1 MTTAKE
7 GMYMITK
14 IISGAVVERRKAY
27 VGRRP
32 SRRGARIKGVSSE
45 KKQENNRQQAILAL
59 ARTLNCNYSHGDGYL
74 TLSFTDDALAAC
86 GGTLEGAKKAGRKF
100 LDRVAYRMKKHGKV
114 LKWVMVPSELNGETV
129 ELVRVHVHVVI
140 SGHGLRLEDGVF
152 WLYDEKLEDVWG
164 NGTVDVQILRRQKDY
179 YPLARYLI
187 LQARGAADEKK
198 YSVSRNMV
206 KPKVEHLYT
215 YSPAP
220 LRVPAGASALPGT
233 RYDPETGV
241 NFVRYIPAQR
251 DPARKVGGSKEMA
264 VACAGEPMVGG
275 DGDGV

>member
-1 MTTAKE
+1 
-7 GMYMITK
+7 MITK
-14 IISGAVVERRKAY
+14 IISGSVVERRKTY
-27 VGRRP
+27 VGHRP
-32 SRRGARIKGVSSE
+32 TRRGARVKGASSE

-86 GGTLEGAKKAGRKF
+86 GGTLAGAKKAARKF
-100 LDRVAYRMKKHGKV
+100 LGRVAYRMKKHGKV
-114 LKWVMVPSELNGETV
+114 LKWVMVPSERDGETG

-152 WLYDEKLEDVWG
+152 WLYGEKLEDVWG

-206 KPKVEHLYT
+206 KPRVEHLYT
-215 YSPAP
+215 WSPAP
-220 LRVPAGASALPGT
+220 LRVPTGASALPGT
-233 RYDPETGV
+233 RYDPEAGV

-251 DPARKVGGSKEMA
+251 DPARKVGGRKEMA
-264 VACAGEPMVGG
+264 IAYAGEPLEGG
-275 DGDGV
+275 GEDGL

>member
-14 IISGAVVERRKAY
+14 IISGAVVERRKTY

-32 SRRGARIKGVSSE
+32 SRRGASIKGSAGE
-45 KKQENNRQQAILAL
+45 KKQENNRQQAILTL

-74 TLSFTDDALAAC
+74 TLSFADEALAAC

-100 LDRVAYRMKKHGKV
+100 LDRVGYRMKKHGEV
-114 LKWVMVPSELNGETV
+114 LKWVLVPSELDGETG

-152 WLYDEKLEDVWG
+152 YLYDEKLEDVWG
-164 NGTVDVQILRRQKDY
+164 NGEVDVQILRRQKDY

-187 LQARGAADEKK
+187 MQARGVADEKK

-206 KPKVEHLYT
+206 KPRVEHLYT

-233 RYDPETGV
+233 RYDPEAGV

-251 DPARKVGGSKEMA
+251 DPAQKVGGSKEMA
-264 VACAGEPMVGG
+264 VAYAGEPLEGG

>member
-14 IISGAVVERRKAY
+14 IISGSVVERRKTY

-32 SRRGARIKGVSSE
+32 SRRGARIKGASSE
-45 KKQENNRQQAILAL
+45 KKQENNRQQAILTL

-74 TLSFTDDALAAC
+74 TLSFADEALAAC

-100 LDRVAYRMKKHGKV
+100 LDRVGYRMKKHGEV
-114 LKWVMVPSELNGETV
+114 LKWVLVPSELDGETG
-129 ELVRVHVHVVI
+129 ELVRVHIHVVI

-152 WLYDEKLEDVWG
+152 YLYDEKLEDVWG
-164 NGTVDVQILRRQKDY
+164 NGEVDVQILRRQKDY

-187 LQARGAADEKK
+187 IQARGAADEKK

-206 KPKVEHLYT
+206 KPRVEHLYT
-215 YSPAP
+215 WSPAP
-220 LRVPAGASALPGT
+220 LRVPAGASPLPGT

-251 DPARKVGGSKEMA
+251 DPARKVGGRKEMA
-264 VACAGEPMVGG
+264 VAYAGEPMVGG

>member
-14 IISGAVVERRKAY
+14 IISGSVVERRKTY
-27 VGRRP
+27 VGHRP
-32 SRRGARIKGVSSE
+32 SRRGARIKGASSE

-74 TLSFTDDALAAC
+74 TLSFADEALAAC

-114 LKWVMVPSELNGETV
+114 LKWVMVPSELNGETG

-164 NGTVDVQILRRQKDY
+164 NGDVDVQILRRQKDY

-215 YSPAP
+215 WSPSP
-220 LRVPAGASALPGT
+220 LRVPPGASTLPGT

-264 VACAGEPMVGG
+264 VACAGKPLEEVAEE
-275 DGDGV
+275 

>member
-14 IISGAVVERRKAY
+14 IISGSVVERRKTY

-32 SRRGARIKGVSSE
+32 SRRGARIKGASSE
-45 KKQENNRQQAILAL
+45 KKQENNRQQAILTL

-74 TLSFTDDALAAC
+74 TLSFADEALDAC

-100 LDRVAYRMKKHGKV
+100 LDRVGYRMKKHGEV
-114 LKWVMVPSELNGETV
+114 LKWVLVPSELDGETG
-129 ELVRVHVHVVI
+129 ELVRVHIHVVI

-152 WLYDEKLEDVWG
+152 YLYDEKLEDVWG
-164 NGTVDVQILRRQKDY
+164 NGEVDVQILRRQKDY

-206 KPKVEHLYT
+206 KPRVEHLYT
-215 YSPAP
+215 WSPAP

-264 VACAGEPMVGG
+264 IACAGEPVEGG

>member
-1 MTTAKE
+1 
-7 GMYMITK
+7 MITK
-14 IISGAVVERRKAY
+14 IISGSVVERRKTY
-27 VGRRP
+27 VGHRP
-32 SRRGARIKGVSSE
+32 TRRGARVKGASSE

-86 GGTLEGAKKAGRKF
+86 GGTLAGAKKAARKF
-100 LDRVAYRMKKHGKV
+100 LGRVAYRMKKHGKV
-114 LKWVMVPSELNGETV
+114 LKWVMVPSERDGETG

-152 WLYDEKLEDVWG
+152 WLYGEKLEDVWG

-215 YSPAP
+215 WSPSP
-220 LRVPAGASALPGT
+220 LRVPPGASTLPGT

-264 VACAGEPMVGG
+264 VACAGKPLEEVAEE
-275 DGDGV
+275 

>member
-1 MTTAKE
+1 
-7 GMYMITK
+7 MITK
-14 IISGAVVERRKAY
+14 ITSGSVVERRKTY

-32 SRRGARIKGVSSE
+32 SRRGARIKGASSE
-45 KKQENNRQQAILAL
+45 KKQETNRQQAILTL

-86 GGTLEGAKKAGRKF
+86 GGTLEGAKKAARKF

-114 LKWVMVPSELNGETV
+114 LKWVMVPSERDGETGV
-129 ELVRVHVHVVI
+129 LVRVHVHVVI

-152 WLYDEKLEDVWG
+152 WLYGEKLEDVWG

-187 LQARGAADEKK
+187 LQARGVADEKK

-215 YSPAP
+215 WSPAP

-233 RYDPETGV
+233 RYDPEAGV

-264 VACAGEPMVGG
+264 VAYAGEPVEGG

>member
-14 IISGAVVERRKAY
+14 ITSGSVVERRKTY
-27 VGRRP
+27 VGHRP
-32 SRRGARIKGVSSE
+32 SRRGARIKGASSE

-114 LKWVMVPSELNGETV
+114 LKWVMVPSELDGETG

-164 NGTVDVQILRRQKDY
+164 NGDVDVQILRRQKDY

-215 YSPAP
+215 WSPSP
-220 LRVPAGASALPGT
+220 LRVPPGASTLPGT

-264 VACAGEPMVGG
+264 VACAGKPLEEVAEE
-275 DGDGV
+275 

>member
-1 MTTAKE
+1 
-7 GMYMITK
+7 MITK
-14 IISGAVVERRKAY
+14 ITSGSVVERRKTY

-32 SRRGARIKGVSSE
+32 SRRGARVKGSAGE

-74 TLSFTDDALAAC
+74 TLSFTDEVLADC
-86 GGTLEGAKKAGRKF
+86 GGTLAGAKKAARKF

-114 LKWVMVPSELNGETV
+114 LKWVMVPSERDGESGEV
-129 ELVRVHVHVVI
+129 VRIHVHAVV

-152 WLYDEKLEDVWG
+152 WLYGEKLDDVWG

-187 LQARGAADEKK
+187 LQARGAEDEKK

-215 YSPAP
+215 WSPAP

-241 NFVRYIPAQR
+241 NFVRYIPADR
-251 DPARKVGGSKEMA
+251 DPARKVGGRKEMA
-264 VACAGEPMVGG
+264 IACAGEHLEGGEG
-275 DGDGV
+275 DGL

>member
-1 MTTAKE
+1 
-7 GMYMITK
+7 MITK
-14 IISGAVVERRKAY
+14 IISGSVVERRKTY

-32 SRRGARIKGVSSE
+32 SRRGARIKGSAGE
-45 KKQENNRQQAILAL
+45 KKQENNRQQAILSL

-74 TLSFTDDALAAC
+74 TLSFADEALAAC

-100 LDRVAYRMKKHGKV
+100 LDRVGYRMKKHGEV
-114 LKWVMVPSELNGETV
+114 LKWVLVPSELDGETG

-164 NGTVDVQILRRQKDY
+164 NGEVDVQILRRQKDY

-187 LQARGAADEKK
+187 MQARGVADEKK

-206 KPKVEHLYT
+206 KPRVEHLYT
-215 YSPAP
+215 WSPAP

-233 RYDPETGV
+233 RYDPEAGV

-264 VACAGEPMVGG
+264 IACAGEPVEGG
-275 DGDGV
+275 DGDGL

>member
-14 IISGAVVERRKAY
+14 IISGSVVERRKTY

-32 SRRGARIKGVSSE
+32 SRRGARIKGASSE
-45 KKQENNRQQAILAL
+45 KKQENNRQQAILTL

-74 TLSFTDDALAAC
+74 TLSFADEALAAC

-100 LDRVAYRMKKHGKV
+100 LDRVGYRMKKHGEV
-114 LKWVMVPSELNGETV
+114 LKWVLVPSELDGETG
-129 ELVRVHVHVVI
+129 ELVRVHIHVVI

-152 WLYDEKLEDVWG
+152 YLYDEKLEDVWG
-164 NGTVDVQILRRQKDY
+164 NGEVDVQILRRQKDY

-215 YSPAP
+215 WSPSP

-264 VACAGEPMVGG
+264 IAYAGEPMVGG

>member
-1 MTTAKE
+1 MTRAKE

-14 IISGAVVERRKAY
+14 IISGSVVERRKTY

-32 SRRGARIKGVSSE
+32 SRRGARIKGASSE

-74 TLSFTDDALAAC
+74 TLSFADEALAAC

-100 LDRVAYRMKKHGKV
+100 LDRVGYRMKKHGEV
-114 LKWVMVPSELNGETV
+114 LKWVLVPSELDGETG

-152 WLYDEKLEDVWG
+152 YLYDEKLEDVWG
-164 NGTVDVQILRRQKDY
+164 NGEVDVQILRRQKDY

-187 LQARGAADEKK
+187 MQARGVADEKK

-206 KPKVEHLYT
+206 KPRVEHLYT
-215 YSPAP
+215 WSPAP

-251 DPARKVGGSKEMA
+251 NPARKVGGSKEMA
-264 VACAGEPMVGG
+264 IACAGEPVEGG

>member
-14 IISGAVVERRKAY
+14 IISGSVVERRKTY
-27 VGRRP
+27 VGHRP
-32 SRRGARIKGVSSE
+32 SRRGARIKGASSE

-114 LKWVMVPSELNGETV
+114 LKWVMVPSELNGETG

-164 NGTVDVQILRRQKDY
+164 NGDVDVQILRRQKDY

-215 YSPAP
+215 WSPSP
-220 LRVPAGASALPGT
+220 LRVPPGASTLPGT

-264 VACAGEPMVGG
+264 VACAGKPLEEVAEE
-275 DGDGV
+275 

>member
-14 IISGAVVERRKAY
+14 IISGSVVERRKTY

-32 SRRGARIKGVSSE
+32 SRRGARVKGSAGE

-100 LDRVAYRMKKHGKV
+100 LDRVAYRMKKRGEV
-114 LKWVMVPSELNGETV
+114 LKWVLVPSELDGETG

-152 WLYDEKLEDVWG
+152 YLYDEKLEDVWG
-164 NGTVDVQILRRQKDY
+164 NGEVDVQILRRQKDY

-187 LQARGAADEKK
+187 MQARGVADEKK

-206 KPKVEHLYT
+206 KPRVEHLYT

-264 VACAGEPMVGG
+264 VACAGEHLEEVAEE
-275 DGDGV
+275 

>member
-14 IISGAVVERRKAY
+14 IISGSVVERRKTY
-27 VGRRP
+27 VGHRP
-32 SRRGARIKGVSSE
+32 SRRGARIKGASSE

-59 ARTLNCNYSHGDGYL
+59 ARTLNCNYSHGDGYM

-114 LKWVMVPSELNGETV
+114 LKWVMVPSELNGETG

-164 NGTVDVQILRRQKDY
+164 NGEVDVQLLRRQKDY

-187 LQARGAADEKK
+187 MQARGVADEKK

-206 KPKVEHLYT
+206 KPRVEHLYT

-220 LRVPAGASALPGT
+220 LRVPAGASVLPGT
-233 RYDPETGV
+233 RYDPEAGV

-264 VACAGEPMVGG
+264 VAYAGEPLEGG

>member
-1 MTTAKE
+1 
-7 GMYMITK
+7 MITK
-14 IISGAVVERRKAY
+14 ITSGSVVERRKAY

-32 SRRGARIKGVSSE
+32 SRRGARIKGASSE

-59 ARTLNCNYSHGDGYL
+59 ARTLNCNYTNGDGYL
-74 TLSFTDDALAAC
+74 TLSFTDEALTAC
-86 GGTLEGAKKAGRKF
+86 GGTLAGAKKEARKF
-100 LDRVAYRMKKHGKV
+100 ADRVAYRMKKHG
-114 LKWVMVPSELNGETV
+114 
-129 ELVRVHVHVVI
+129 VVI

-152 WLYDEKLEDVWG
+152 WLYGEKLDDVWG

-187 LQARGAADEKK
+187 LQARGVADEKK

-215 YSPAP
+215 WSPAP

-233 RYDPETGV
+233 RYDPEAGV

-264 VACAGEPMVGG
+264 VACAGEPVEGG
-275 DGDGV
+275 DGDGL

>member
-14 IISGAVVERRKAY
+14 IISGSVVERRKTY

-32 SRRGARIKGVSSE
+32 SRRGARIKGASSE
-45 KKQENNRQQAILAL
+45 KKQENNRQQAILTL

-74 TLSFTDDALAAC
+74 TLSFADEALAAC

-100 LDRVAYRMKKHGKV
+100 LDRVGYRMKKHGEV
-114 LKWVMVPSELNGETV
+114 LKWVLVPSELDGETG
-129 ELVRVHVHVVI
+129 ELVRVHIHVVI

-152 WLYDEKLEDVWG
+152 YLYDEKLEDVWG
-164 NGTVDVQILRRQKDY
+164 NGEVDVQILRRQKDY

-187 LQARGAADEKK
+187 MQARGVADEKK

-206 KPKVEHLYT
+206 KPRVEHLYT

-233 RYDPETGV
+233 RYDSETGV

-264 VACAGEPMVGG
+264 IACAGEPVEE
-275 DGDGV
+275 VAEE

>member
-14 IISGAVVERRKAY
+14 ITSGSVVERRKAY

-32 SRRGARIKGVSSE
+32 SRRGARIKGASSE

-59 ARTLNCNYSHGDGYL
+59 ARTLNCNYANGDGYL
-74 TLSFTDDALAAC
+74 TLSFTDEALIAC
-86 GGTLEGAKKAGRKF
+86 GGTLAGARKAGRKF

-114 LKWVMVPSELNGETV
+114 LKWVIVPSEMDGETGEV
-129 ELVRVHVHVVI
+129 VRVHVHVVI

-152 WLYDEKLEDVWG
+152 WLYGEKLDDVWG

-187 LQARGAADEKK
+187 LQARGVADEKK

-215 YSPAP
+215 WSPAP

-233 RYDPETGV
+233 RYDPEAGV

-264 VACAGEPMVGG
+264 VAYAGEPVEGG
-275 DGDGV
+275 DGDGL

>member
-14 IISGAVVERRKAY
+14 IISGSVVERRKTY

-32 SRRGARIKGVSSE
+32 SRRGARIKGSAGE
-45 KKQENNRQQAILAL
+45 KKQENNRQQAILSL

-74 TLSFTDDALAAC
+74 TLSFADEALAAC

-100 LDRVAYRMKKHGKV
+100 LDRVGYRMKKHGEV
-114 LKWVMVPSELNGETV
+114 LKWVMVPSELDGETG
-129 ELVRVHVHVVI
+129 ELVRVHIHAVI

-152 WLYDEKLEDVWG
+152 YLYDEKLEDVWG
-164 NGTVDVQILRRQKDY
+164 NGEVDVQILRRQKDY

-187 LQARGAADEKK
+187 MQARGVADEKK

-206 KPKVEHLYT
+206 KPRVEHLYT

-233 RYDPETGV
+233 RYDPEAGV

-264 VACAGEPMVGG
+264 VACAGEPLEGG

>member
-1 MTTAKE
+1 MGRQE

-14 IISGAVVERRKAY
+14 IISGSVVERRKTY

-32 SRRGARIKGVSSE
+32 SRRGARIKGNSSE
-45 KKQENNRQQAILAL
+45 KKQETNRQQAILTL

-86 GGTLEGAKKAGRKF
+86 GGTLEGAKKAARKF

-114 LKWVMVPSELNGETV
+114 LKWVMVSSERDGETG
-129 ELVRVHVHVVI
+129 ELVRIHVHVVI

-152 WLYDEKLEDVWG
+152 WLYGEKLEDVWG

-187 LQARGAADEKK
+187 MQSRGTADEKK

-215 YSPAP
+215 WSPAP

-251 DPARKVGGSKEMA
+251 DPARKVGGRKEMTI
-264 VACAGEPMVGG
+264 ACAGEHLEGGEG
-275 DGDGV
+275 DGL

>member
-14 IISGAVVERRKAY
+14 IISGSVVERRKTY

-32 SRRGARIKGVSSE
+32 SRRGARIKGASSE
-45 KKQENNRQQAILAL
+45 KKQENNRQQAILTL

-74 TLSFTDDALAAC
+74 TLSFTNEALAAC

-100 LDRVAYRMKKHGKV
+100 LDRVGYRMKKHGEV
-114 LKWVMVPSELNGETV
+114 LKWVLVPSELDGETG
-129 ELVRVHVHVVI
+129 ELVRVHIHAVI

-164 NGTVDVQILRRQKDY
+164 NGEVDVQILRRQKDY

-187 LQARGAADEKK
+187 MQARGVADEKK

-206 KPKVEHLYT
+206 KPRVEHLYT
-215 YSPAP
+215 WSPAP

-233 RYDPETGV
+233 RYDPEAGV

-264 VACAGEPMVGG
+264 IACAGGPLEGG

>member
-14 IISGAVVERRKAY
+14 IISGAVVERRKTY

-32 SRRGARIKGVSSE
+32 SRRGARIKGISSE

-114 LKWVMVPSELNGETV
+114 LKWVMVPSELNGETG

-264 VACAGEPMVGG
+264 VACAGEPMVGD

>member
-14 IISGAVVERRKAY
+14 IISGSVVERRKTY
-27 VGRRP
+27 VGHRP
-32 SRRGARIKGVSSE
+32 SRRGARIKGASSE

-114 LKWVMVPSELNGETV
+114 LKWVIAPSELDGETG

-164 NGTVDVQILRRQKDY
+164 NGEVDVQILRRQKDY

-187 LQARGAADEKK
+187 LQARGVADEKK

-220 LRVPAGASALPGT
+220 LRVPTGASALPGT
-233 RYDPETGV
+233 RYDPEAGV

-264 VACAGEPMVGG
+264 VACAGKPLEGG

>member
-14 IISGAVVERRKAY
+14 IISGSVVERRKTY

-32 SRRGARIKGVSSE
+32 SRRGARIKGASSE
-45 KKQENNRQQAILAL
+45 KKQENNRQQAILTL

-74 TLSFTDDALAAC
+74 TLSFADEALAAC

-100 LDRVAYRMKKHGKV
+100 LDRVGYRMKKHGEV
-114 LKWVMVPSELNGETV
+114 LKWVLVPSELDGETG
-129 ELVRVHVHVVI
+129 ELVRVHIHAVI

-152 WLYDEKLEDVWG
+152 YLYDEKLEDVWG
-164 NGTVDVQILRRQKDY
+164 NGEVDVQILRRQKDY

-187 LQARGAADEKK
+187 MQARGVADEKK

-206 KPKVEHLYT
+206 KPRVEHLYT
-215 YSPAP
+215 WSPAP

-251 DPARKVGGSKEMA
+251 DPARKVGGSKELA
-264 VACAGEPMVGG
+264 IACAGEPLEEVAEE
-275 DGDGV
+275 

>member
-14 IISGAVVERRKAY
+14 ITSGSVVERRKTY
-27 VGRRP
+27 VGHRP
-32 SRRGARIKGVSSE
+32 SRRGARIKGASSE

-114 LKWVMVPSELNGETV
+114 LKWVMVPSELNGETG

-164 NGTVDVQILRRQKDY
+164 NGDVDVQILRRQKDY

-215 YSPAP
+215 WSPSP
-220 LRVPAGASALPGT
+220 LRVPPGASALPGT

-264 VACAGEPMVGG
+264 VACAGKPLEEVAEE
-275 DGDGV
+275 

>member
-1 MTTAKE
+1 MTTKE

-14 IISGAVVERRKAY
+14 IISGSVVERRKTY

-32 SRRGARIKGVSSE
+32 SRRGARIKGASSE

-74 TLSFTDDALAAC
+74 TLSFTDEALAAC
-86 GGTLEGAKKAGRKF
+86 GGTLEGAKKAGRNF
-100 LDRVAYRMKKHGKV
+100 LDRVSYRMKKHGEV
-114 LKWVMVPSELNGETV
+114 LKWVMVPSELDGETG

-152 WLYDEKLEDVWG
+152 YLYDEKLEDVWG
-164 NGTVDVQILRRQKDY
+164 NGEVDVQILRRQKDY
-179 YPLARYLI
+179 YPLARYLVM
-187 LQARGAADEKK
+187 QARGVADEKK

-206 KPKVEHLYT
+206 KPRVEHLYT
-215 YSPAP
+215 WSPAP

-251 DPARKVGGSKEMA
+251 NPARKVGGSKEMA
-264 VACAGEPMVGG
+264 IACAGEPVEGG

>member
-14 IISGAVVERRKAY
+14 IISGSVVERRKIY

-32 SRRGARIKGVSSE
+32 SRRGARIKGASSE
-45 KKQENNRQQAILAL
+45 KKQENNRQQAILTL

-74 TLSFTDDALAAC
+74 TLSFADEALAAC

-100 LDRVAYRMKKHGKV
+100 LDRVGYRMKKHGEV
-114 LKWVMVPSELNGETV
+114 LKWVMVPSELDGETG
-129 ELVRVHVHVVI
+129 ELVRVHIHAVI

-152 WLYDEKLEDVWG
+152 YLYNEKLEDVWG
-164 NGTVDVQILRRQKDY
+164 NGEVDVQILRRQKDY

-206 KPKVEHLYT
+206 KPRVEHLYT

-264 VACAGEPMVGG
+264 IACAGEPLEEVAEE
-275 DGDGV
+275 

>member
-14 IISGAVVERRKAY
+14 IISGSVVERRKTY

-32 SRRGARIKGVSSE
+32 TRRGARIKGASSE
-45 KKQENNRQQAILAL
+45 KKQENNRQQAILTL

-74 TLSFTDDALAAC
+74 TLSFADEALAAC

-100 LDRVAYRMKKHGKV
+100 LDRVGYRMKKHGEV
-114 LKWVMVPSELNGETV
+114 LKWVMVPSELDGETG
-129 ELVRVHVHVVI
+129 ELVRVHIHAVI

-152 WLYDEKLEDVWG
+152 YLYDEKLEDVWG
-164 NGTVDVQILRRQKDY
+164 NGEVDVQILRRQKDY

-187 LQARGAADEKK
+187 LQARGVADEKK

-206 KPKVEHLYT
+206 KPRVEHLYT

-233 RYDPETGV
+233 RYDPEAGV

-264 VACAGEPMVGG
+264 VACAGEPLEGG

>member
-14 IISGAVVERRKAY
+14 IISGSVVERRKTY

-32 SRRGARIKGVSSE
+32 SRRGARIKGASSE
-45 KKQENNRQQAILAL
+45 KKQENNRQQAILTL

-74 TLSFTDDALAAC
+74 TLSFADEALAAC

-100 LDRVAYRMKKHGKV
+100 LDRVGYRMKKHGEV
-114 LKWVMVPSELNGETV
+114 LKWVMVPSELDGETG
-129 ELVRVHVHVVI
+129 ELVRVHIHAVI

-152 WLYDEKLEDVWG
+152 YLYDEKLEDVWG
-164 NGTVDVQILRRQKDY
+164 NGEVDVQILRRQKDY

-206 KPKVEHLYT
+206 KPRVEHLYT

-233 RYDPETGV
+233 RYDPEAGV

-264 VACAGEPMVGG
+264 VAYAGEPLEGG

>member
-14 IISGAVVERRKAY
+14 ITSGSVVERRKTY

-32 SRRGARIKGVSSE
+32 SRRGARIKGASSE

-74 TLSFTDDALAAC
+74 TLSFTDEALRDC
-86 GGTLEGAKKAGRKF
+86 GGTLAGAKKEARKF
-100 LDRVAYRMKKHGKV
+100 ADRVAYRMKKHGKV
-114 LKWVMVPSELNGETV
+114 LKWVIVPSEMDGETG

-152 WLYDEKLEDVWG
+152 WLYGEKLDDVWG

-187 LQARGAADEKK
+187 LQARGVADEKK
-198 YSVSRNMV
+198 YSVSRNMA

-215 YSPAP
+215 WSPSP

-233 RYDPETGV
+233 RYDPEAGV
-241 NFVRYIPAQR
+241 NFVRYIPAQL

-264 VACAGEPMVGG
+264 VAYAGEPVEE
-275 DGDGV
+275 VAEE

>member
-14 IISGAVVERRKAY
+14 IISGSVVERRKTY

-32 SRRGARIKGVSSE
+32 SRRGARIKGSAGE

-100 LDRVAYRMKKHGKV
+100 LGRVAYRMKKHGEV
-114 LKWVMVPSELNGETV
+114 LKWVLVPSELDGETG
-129 ELVRVHVHVVI
+129 ELVRVHIHVVI

-152 WLYDEKLEDVWG
+152 YLYDEKLEDVWG
-164 NGTVDVQILRRQKDY
+164 NGEVDVQILRRQKDY

-215 YSPAP
+215 WSPSP

-264 VACAGEPMVGG
+264 IAYAGEPMVGG